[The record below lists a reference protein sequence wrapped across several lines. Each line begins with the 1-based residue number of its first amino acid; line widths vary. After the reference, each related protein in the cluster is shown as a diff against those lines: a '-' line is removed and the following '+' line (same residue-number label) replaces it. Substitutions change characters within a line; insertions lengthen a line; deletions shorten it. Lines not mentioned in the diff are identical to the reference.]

1 MRKVFAVLLL
11 FTFSFLSVSA
21 QEDAQFTL
29 FPWAQLYYNPGSA
42 GEQHNTL
49 CFTALFRQQYLG
61 YKDVWVPTGTGNTS
75 NQLNADGLQT
85 MNTGGQQILF
95 NMETYLRKLHGGLG
109 LSVVKDKN
117 GIFENV
123 GVRLGYSYKVN
134 LPVGRLGIG
143 AQVGFLNQSID
154 KEAYRPLQDGDPL
167 IEQLKN
173 SESFMD
179 LDFNFGLFYKAPT
192 FYVGLSATQLATSI
206 RISGDETLLKP
217 SRTIY
222 LHGGYIWTIPWN
234 PSWNIE
240 PQAVL
245 KTNLA
250 TMQLDLMVLARY
262 DGLLWGGVSYRI
274 DDAFSLL
281 FGTRPFY
288 NSSDAYLKGLDV
300 GLSYSFTTSK
310 LGYRKYRS
318 FGDIELVVRYCFD
331 IYKPEVFTGYG
342 STRNIYKNQ
351 Y

>member
-1 MRKVFAVLLL
+1 MRKVLAVLLL
-11 FTFSFLSVSA
+11 FTFSFLSVNA

-49 CFTALFRQQYLG
+49 CFTAMFRQQYLG
-61 YKDVWVPTGTGNTS
+61 YKDVWVPDQVTDATTPE
-75 NQLNADGLQT
+75 GLQT
-85 MNTGGQQILF
+85 LNTGGQQLMLNI
-95 NMETYLRKLHGGLG
+95 ETYLRKLHGGIG

-117 GIFENV
+117 GIFGNI

-143 AQVGFLNQSID
+143 FQVGFLNQSID
-154 KEAYRPLQDGDPL
+154 KEVYRPLQPGDPI
-167 IEQLKN
+167 IELLKN
-173 SESFMD
+173 NESFMN
-179 LDFNFGLFYKAPT
+179 LDFNVGLYYKAPT

-206 RISGDETLLKP
+206 RLSGDNTLLNP
-217 SRTIY
+217 SRNMYI
-222 LHGGYIWTIPWN
+222 HGGYIWTIPWD
-234 PSWNIE
+234 PAWSIE
-240 PQAVL
+240 PQAMV
-245 KTNLA
+245 KTNFA
-250 TMQLDLMVLARY
+250 TAQFDLMLLARY
-262 DGLLWGGVSYRI
+262 NGILWGGLSYRI
-274 DDAFSLL
+274 DDAASIL
-281 FGTRPFY
+281 FGARPFY
-288 NSSDAYLKGLDV
+288 NSSNVYMKGLDM

-310 LGYRKYRS
+310 LGYKKHRS